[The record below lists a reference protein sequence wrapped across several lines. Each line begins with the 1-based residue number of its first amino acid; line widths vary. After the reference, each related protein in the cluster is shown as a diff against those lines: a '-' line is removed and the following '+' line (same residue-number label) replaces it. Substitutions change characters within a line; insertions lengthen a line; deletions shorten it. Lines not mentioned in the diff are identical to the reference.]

1 MFKKGKIIFTKI
13 KGDLY
18 PTLDMLDSEP
28 SISRDLEEEN
38 YYPNKKMNNST
49 NFYRTKTQMSQP
61 KSKILLEQYAEVQR
75 KNALNQDKQNTKIVR
90 KEIMFSNN
98 QSNQNNQNS
107 SLQSSAKK
115 AMKMQNIL
123 SDTKKDNNFSINN
136 KVNEEKAERNKNND
150 ENESLIEKNNLNST
164 ANINQTNLITKP
176 NNNKILRKNN
186 LGNKKLDIN
195 INLGNQKK
203 VIKKQHEEEKH
214 EIDFLQQANEY
225 FAQKG
230 LTLEQ
235 RIDFEYYTIKIQAYF
250 RGYITRKKLYS
261 LINNCIKINKG
272 INLIQKIFSDKID
285 NVFKIIKKNNNNQNV
300 NSNVPKSKHP
310 NYQLYLQN
318 KLKEIE
324 NHFKYADIDHINRII
339 FNIPKKA
346 TIDDTNLLYKKK
358 YILKYLFIKKQTKL
372 SQILKYYLEKY
383 KKNALNSIKREEIIN
398 AKSDNVKVEELKI
411 KKIEDLVRKKL
422 FKTKEIMHRAFIK
435 YYYRALYIHI
445 NWYMYIVNQLNYF
458 QNLANN
464 PAYSGNN
471 NYYYSN
477 INSGAINSTKDTYK
491 NQPNSDLNDALR
503 ESIRTINKINDS
515 TNPDDVLRESI
526 RCINKITDE
535 LSKEDDIKKKAERN
549 KHLKDLFEK
558 RVKERKNE
566 LHRLFTKFY
575 YQGILIAKEK
585 SQDANKSICEVDEN
599 SISIQLNDEKGKTIL
614 RGKRKEKGNPVEDRR
629 NKARNLRKLMMKR
642 EKEKLEKLRLY
653 FYKFHTNGMLYHLKR
668 NAKKS
673 FSCKNV
679 IINIEE
685 IQNKLKENNDEI
697 TLLDKKL
704 MEEELKKNKLN
715 QEKISALKNIFY
727 KTDRQY
733 MVIKKKTFE
742 KWNLRAKILS
752 LALLPHNI
760 SKNKIKKKKIKK
772 KKEIKESQEN
782 KEKKEEEEQKNEQ

>member
-38 YYPNKKMNNST
+38 YYPNKKMNDST

-61 KSKILLEQYAEVQR
+61 KSKVLLEQYAEIQR

-98 QSNQNNQNS
+98 QSDQNKQNS
-107 SLQSSAKK
+107 SFQSSTKK
-115 AMKMQNIL
+115 PMKMQNIL
-123 SDTKKDNNFSINN
+123 SDANKTNNSSIND
-136 KVNEEKAERNKNND
+136 KVNDGKIDRKRNND
-150 ENESLIEKNNLNST
+150 ENESLNEKNNLNLN
-164 ANINQTNLITKP
+164 ANINQTNLIPKP
-176 NNNKILRKNN
+176 NNKNMLLRKNN
-186 LGNKKLDIN
+186 FGNKKLDIN
-195 INLGNQKK
+195 INLRNQNK
-203 VIKKQHEEEKH
+203 VIKKQQEEKH
-214 EIDFLQQANEY
+214 EIDYLQQANEY

-261 LINNCIKINKG
+261 LINNCIKINNG
-272 INLIQKIFSDKID
+272 INLIQKIFSNKID
-285 NVFKIIKKNNNNQNV
+285 NVFKIIKKSNNNKNL
-300 NSNVPKSKHP
+300 NSNVLRSKHP
-310 NYQLYLQN
+310 NYQLYIQN

-324 NHFKYADIDHINRII
+324 NHFKYTDIDRINRII
-339 FNIPKKA
+339 INIPKKA
-346 TIDDTNLLYKKK
+346 IMDYTNLLYKKK

-383 KKNALNSIKREEIIN
+383 KKNALNIIKSEEITN
-398 AKSDNVKVEELKI
+398 AKSDNINDEELKI
-411 KKIEDLVRKKL
+411 KKIKDLVRKKIY
-422 FKTKEIMHRAFIK
+422 KTKEIMHRAFTK

-445 NWYMYIVNQLNYF
+445 NWYMYVVNQLSYS

-464 PAYSGNN
+464 PAYSGNYN
-471 NYYYSN
+471 YYSN
-477 INSGAINSTKDTYK
+477 INSGTISSTDDTYK
-491 NQPNSDLNDALR
+491 KQPSSDLDNALR

-515 TNPDDVLRESI
+515 KNPNDALRESI
-526 RCINKITDE
+526 MCINKITDE
-535 LSKEDDIKKKAERN
+535 LSKETEIKKKAERN
-549 KHLKDLFEK
+549 KHLKDLFDK
-558 RVKERKNE
+558 KVKERKNE

-575 YQGILIAKEK
+575 YQGILVAKEK
-585 SQDANKSICEVDEN
+585 SQKANNSTCEVDEN
-599 SISIQLNDEKGKTIL
+599 SISIQLDNEKGKTVL
-614 RGKRKEKGNPVEDRR
+614 RGKRKEKVNPAEDRR
-629 NKARNLRKLMMKR
+629 NKARNLRKLMLKK

-653 FYKFHTNGMLYHLKR
+653 FYKFHTNGMLFHLKR

-685 IQNKLKENNDEI
+685 IQNKLAENNNEI

-704 MEEELKKNKLN
+704 MEEELEKNKLN
-715 QEKISALKNIFY
+715 QKKISALKNIFY